1 MGEDK
6 QVMDTL
12 SGRLM
17 RPKTMQQHNAY
28 VVLELVKKRGPISR
42 AEIARTLGFSKSAVS
57 EICTLLIGYEL
68 IRRSGIG
75 NPHTGRK
82 SELLEFNPGG
92 RYFIG
97 VDLSWER
104 KVFAVV
110 DLAGRIVAS
119 ERADLSTSDPRRLVD
134 GIVLHV
140 ARLIEDSGVGRDLID
155 GVGIMVPGLV
165 DPRSGRVVYSRSV
178 GATSSFPLSEEI
190 SAVLGLPVTIENDA
204 NALAL
209 GEDWIGH
216 GKDFSNLAY
225 LYLGDGVGGAFISR
239 GALLQGADNAA
250 SEFGKMVVGD
260 GQGPVQAE
268 RGLLRRFGEL
278 KARLGLVNSTDSE
291 IRKAVAAA
299 TDDSSIAP
307 ELEETLHILAQIV
320 ANIVAVLNPEVIIL
334 NSPFIPP
341 NSALTRRLQ
350 AEAERL
356 LPEQPRRTLR
366 LLPASLDEETGVI
379 GGAAIAMY
387 RSAFQFIVTG
397 GVGAQMGESTERVS
411 VENTR

>member
-1 MGEDK
+1 MGDSER
-6 QVMDTL
+6 VTDTL

-28 VVLELVKKRGPISR
+28 VVLELVKKRGPLSR

-57 EICTLLIGYEL
+57 EICALLLGYDL
-68 IRRSGIG
+68 MRRSGKG
-75 NPHTGRK
+75 NPRTGRK

-92 RYFIG
+92 RYFVG

-104 KVFAVV
+104 KVFAIV

-119 ERADLSTSDPRRLVD
+119 ERADLPTSEPQGLVD
-134 GIVLHV
+134 GIALHA
-140 ARLIEDSGVGRDLID
+140 ARLIEGSRVARELIG

-165 DPRSGRVVYSRSV
+165 DSKSGRVIYSRSV
-178 GATSSFPLSEEI
+178 TPALSVSEEI
-190 SAVLGLPVTIENDA
+190 STRLALPVAVENDA

-209 GEDWIGH
+209 GEDWVGH
-216 GKDFSNLAY
+216 GKDYSKLAY

-239 GALLQGADNAA
+239 GALLEGADNAS
-250 SEFGKMVVGD
+250 SEFGKMVVD
-260 GQGPVQAE
+260 GGSGAVQAE
-268 RGLLRRFGEL
+268 HVLLRRFSEL
-278 KARLGLVNSTDSE
+278 KTMLGLVDATDSE
-291 IRKAVAAA
+291 IREAIATAAGEPR
-299 TDDSSIAP
+299 IAP
-307 ELEETLHILAQIV
+307 VLKAMLHILAQMV

-334 NSPFIPP
+334 NGPFIPP
-341 NSALTRRLQ
+341 DSILTERLRT
-350 AEAERL
+350 EAERF

-379 GGAAIAMY
+379 GGAAVAMY

-397 GVGAQMGESTERVS
+397 GMGAQMGESTERVS